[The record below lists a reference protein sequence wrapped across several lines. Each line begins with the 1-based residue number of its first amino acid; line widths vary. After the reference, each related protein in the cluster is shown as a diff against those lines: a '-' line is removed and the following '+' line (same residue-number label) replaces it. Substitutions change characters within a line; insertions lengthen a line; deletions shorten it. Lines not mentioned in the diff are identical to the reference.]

1 MSSVYLAGPVLGTTR
16 AEMLAWRRHAAERFA
31 PLPAYSPLRGF
42 QHLIQDDGQLN
53 PDHLEHPLR
62 HPQAFTRRD
71 FWDVRRH
78 DALFCN
84 FLGATKVSIGTCME
98 IAVARDHHKY
108 IVVVM
113 EPNNIHR
120 YSMILDCASFVET
133 DLDRAIEFTKA
144 ALLPNYTPSC

>member
-1 MSSVYLAGPVLGTTR
+1 MRSVYLAGPILGTTR
-16 AEMLAWRRHAAERFA
+16 ESMLGWRLHALKKFR
-31 PLPAYSPLRGF
+31 PLQAYSPLRGF
-42 QHLIQDDGQLN
+42 EHLIQDNGQFH
-53 PDHLEHPLR
+53 PDHQNHPLR

-71 FWDVRRH
+71 FWDVRRN

-84 FLGATKVSIGTCME
+84 FLGASRVSIGTCME

-113 EPNNIHR
+113 EPDNIHQ

-133 DLDRAIEFTKA
+133 DLDRAIEYTKA
-144 ALLPNYTPSC
+144 ALLPDYTPSC